1 MNLQGKISNISKYDP
16 LDLFSGEAIRMHKAL
31 VALIANPQ
39 NNLKVFMDGKPVD
52 TMGLTAQ
59 PESTRTLV
67 EKSFGLDSDSI
78 KPGDAVALLAD
89 VLKNILLRE
98 GMTCC

>member
-1 MNLQGKISNISKYDP
+1 
-16 LDLFSGEAIRMHKAL
+16 MHKAL

-39 NNLKVFMDGKPVD
+39 NSLKFFVDGKPVD
-52 TMGLTAQ
+52 TVGLAAQ
-59 PESTRTLV
+59 PESIKTLA

-78 KPGDAVALLAD
+78 KPGDAVALFAD
-89 VLKNILLRE
+89 VLTDILLSE